1 MSPGDEELLAKEGI
15 LDDEFHLGAREI
27 RDETTAWASGSAG
40 FRSERSL
47 NKPPT
52 GTANAAEDFK
62 HVLPERHEHG
72 CQ

>member
-15 LDDEFHLGAREI
+15 LGDELHLGARQI

-40 FRSERSL
+40 LRCERSL

-52 GTANAAEDFK
+52 GTASAAEDFW
-62 HVLPERHEHG
+62 HVLPERREHG